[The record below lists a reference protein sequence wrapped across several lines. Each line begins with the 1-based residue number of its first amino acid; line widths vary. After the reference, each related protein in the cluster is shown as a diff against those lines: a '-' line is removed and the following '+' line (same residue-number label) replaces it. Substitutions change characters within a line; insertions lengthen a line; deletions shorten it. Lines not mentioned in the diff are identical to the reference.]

1 MRIQVHHA
9 AVDCW
14 SALNRRPWRR
24 QVKALLVVGLTSL
37 GLCASLAAAPDP
49 ETPFVAEVWQ
59 VTEGL
64 PDLEVTS
71 IAQTPDGYLWV
82 GTRGG
87 LARFDGMRFEIFRA
101 NVPGLEGRHVAKV
114 FVDPSGALWVSMA
127 SGQLSRYSEG
137 RFVGFRSGDGW
148 SMRPVVSASANVNR
162 DPVLVDAAGEAW
174 VFARDRFRKAFHD
187 GSEPSGLLQT
197 WVRDRS
203 GSEWALDRTQQL
215 RRFQGNAWERV
226 APSQGEAAE
235 SVLTLA
241 PARAGGVWV
250 VDRTTLRRL
259 EADRRVVEVGSAPLN
274 LDAVSAMA
282 EDDSGGVW
290 LGTVDSR
297 LYRMME
303 TPAGPVWRPQAGLPP
318 GPIHEL
324 FTDREGNLW
333 VAIGGGGLVRLHP
346 AAFRTHGMAEGL
358 PSQAITAAAEA
369 SLGLIMVG
377 TQGGG
382 LSLLEGGLFFGPVS
396 MLGRA
401 VTVNALLPAHGGGV
415 WVGTEGEGLF
425 RLHGAKSARWTAE
438 AGLTDRSIR
447 ALYQDRKDALWI
459 GTDSAVF
466 RFDGSR
472 FVRLGT
478 SDGLAEGPVQA
489 ITQDLQGDVWIGTAN
504 GLSRV
509 RDGKVSP
516 TPGASALV
524 GSSIRSLLPGGAGQ
538 LWIGTQDGGLLR
550 FKEGGLVPFTTRNG
564 LPDDSINSLLESGG
578 SLWMGTDNGVFR
590 VAVTELEA
598 VAEGRKVRVE
608 GTPFEVRDGL
618 ASQQCPAG
626 SSTAIQTGDG
636 ALWFATAHAMNRV
649 DPSQLATNSVPP
661 AVLVER
667 MTVDGEDAF
676 TNRRNSGNAP
686 DGPSLRVPAGR
697 RHLEITYTALDLT
710 RPTQTR
716 FKIRLEG
723 AENVER
729 EVGNRR
735 VAFYDGL
742 PPGTYRFHVTAA
754 TRDGV
759 WNSTPASI
767 DFVVSSFYWETWWFR
782 GGTGLALL
790 VGGVALGRRYIV
802 RREREKVARTLHL
815 QGVALASAGDGIVIF
830 EPDGTMVWVNE
841 AFTRLTGYGGEEVV
855 GRNIVTLNSGSQTP
869 GDYRVMWDTLADGKP
884 WQTEIEKRNRNG
896 SLSIYERTMTPVR
909 DAQGGITHF
918 VAIYRDI
925 SQRKRMELA
934 LGESEERFRT
944 LAQSTLEAILIYDA
958 DAILEVN
965 RAAVEVFGYS
975 ESELVGRSLLEL
987 IDGSDRARAIA
998 HFESLQD
1005 AACELRGLR
1014 KDGRKLDLEIHC
1026 RPCPFRGRSV
1036 RVAAARDV
1044 TEARLVQ
1051 QRIQSL
1057 TQQKALETERTRIA
1071 RDMHDEMGS
1080 SLTRI
1085 TLLSEA
1091 AELGMESPDPADRA
1105 GARTRLQRISALGRS
1120 LVVSMDEIVW
1130 AVNPVNDTLEEC
1142 ASYLCHVAPE
1152 LLKTAGIQCRL
1163 TVPEVF
1169 PSRQVSSEVRHHL
1182 FLVVKESLHNVMK
1195 HSGAG
1200 TVSLSM
1206 DIRGDEF
1213 WLVVADDGRGF
1224 DPAVLSRRG
1233 NGLINMRQRMESVGG
1248 GWDLESRPG
1257 EGTRMT
1263 IHLPVPPKVTD

>member
-1 MRIQVHHA
+1 MRPQVHHA
-9 AVDCW
+9 AVDCR
-14 SALNRRPWRR
+14 SALNRRAWRR
-24 QVKALLVVGLTSL
+24 RFRVLLGVGLMSL
-37 GLCASLAAAPDP
+37 GLCAMLAATPDP
-49 ETPFVAEVWQ
+49 DTPFVAEVWQ
-59 VTEGL
+59 VADGL

-87 LARFDGMRFEIFRA
+87 LARFDGLHFETYRA
-101 NVPGLEGRHVAKV
+101 NVPGLEGRHVAKL

-137 RFVGFRSGDGW
+137 RFAGFRAGDGW
-148 SMRPVVSASANVNR
+148 SMRPVVSVSANLSREAVF
-162 DPVLVDAAGEAW
+162 VDAAGETRA
-174 VFARDRFRKAFHD
+174 FAGDRFRAAFHS
-187 GSEPSGLLQT
+187 GTEPPGALQA
-197 WVRDRS
+197 WLRDRG

-215 RRFQGNAWERV
+215 LWFHENAWKRV
-226 APSQGEAAE
+226 MPSPGAPAE
-235 SVLTLA
+235 QVLNLA
-241 PARAGGVWV
+241 PAMAGGIWA
-250 VDRTTLRRL
+250 VDRTSLVRL
-259 EADRRVVEVGSAPLN
+259 EADRRVVEVVSAPLN

-282 EDDSGGVW
+282 DDDAGGLW

-297 LYRMME
+297 LYRMIG
-303 TPAGPVWRPQAGLPP
+303 TPAGPVWRPQTGLPP
-318 GPIHEL
+318 GPIHDL
-324 FTDREGNLW
+324 FVDREGNLW

-346 AAFRTHGMAEGL
+346 AAFRAHGLAEGL
-358 PSQAITAAAEA
+358 PTQAITSAAEA
-369 SLGLIMVG
+369 SPGLIMVG

-382 LSLLEGGLFFGPVS
+382 LYLLEGGLFFGPVS
-396 MLGRA
+396 ILGRT
-401 VTVNALLPAHGGGV
+401 VTVTSLLSAHGGGV

-425 RLHGAKSARWTAE
+425 RLDGAKSARWTTD

-447 ALYQDRKDALWI
+447 ALYQDKSDALWI

-466 RFDGSR
+466 LFDGTR
-472 FVRLGT
+472 FVRFGV

-489 ITQDLQGDVWIGTAN
+489 ITQDLQGDLWIGTAG
-504 GLSRV
+504 GLSRLHEG
-509 RDGKVSP
+509 RFSP
-516 TPGASALV
+516 TPGVSALV
-524 GSSIRSLLPGGAGQ
+524 GNSIRSLLTGSAGQ

-550 FKEGGLVPFTTRNG
+550 FKEGRLVPYTTRNG
-564 LPDDSINSLLESGG
+564 LPDDSINSLLETDG

-590 VAVTELEA
+590 VAAADLEA
-598 VAEGRKVRVE
+598 VAEGRKLRVE

-618 ASQQCPAG
+618 ASLQCPAG
-626 SSTAIQTGDG
+626 SSTAIRTRDG
-636 ALWFATAHAMNRV
+636 ALWFATAHAMNRL
-649 DPSQLATNSVPP
+649 DPSQLGTNSVSP

-667 MTVDGEDAF
+667 LTVDGEEAF
-676 TNRRNSGNAP
+676 SNRRPPGDASG
-686 DGPSLRVPAGR
+686 GSLLRVPAGR

-710 RPTQTR
+710 HPTQTR
-716 FKIRLEG
+716 FRIRLEG

-729 EVGNRR
+729 EVGTRR
-735 VAFYDGL
+735 VAFFDGL
-742 PPGTYRFHVTAA
+742 PPGAYRFYVTAA
-754 TRDGV
+754 TRDGF

-767 DFVVSSFYWETWWFR
+767 AFVVSPFYWETWWFR
-782 GGTGLALL
+782 GGAALGLLA
-790 VGGVALGRRYIV
+790 GGVALSRRYIV

-815 QGVALASAGDGIVIF
+815 QGVALASAGDGIVIV

-841 AFTRLTGYGGEEVV
+841 AFTRLTGYTREEVV
-855 GRNIVTLNSGSQTP
+855 GRNIVVLNSGSQTP
-869 GDYRVMWDTLADGKP
+869 GDYRVMWDTLAGGKP
-884 WQTEIEKRNRNG
+884 WQMEIEKRNRNG

-909 DAQGGITHF
+909 DAQGVITHF

-944 LAQSTLEAILIYDA
+944 LAQSTLEAILIHDA
-958 DAILEVN
+958 NAILEVN
-965 RAAVEVFGYS
+965 RAAAEVFGYS

-987 IDGSDRARAIA
+987 IDERDRARAA
-998 HFESLQD
+998 TLLDSVSD
-1005 AACELRGLR
+1005 AACEVRGLR
-1014 KDGRKLDLEIHC
+1014 KDGRNLDLEIHC

-1051 QRIQSL
+1051 RRIQSL

-1091 AELGMESPDPADRA
+1091 AELGMESPDPTDRA

-1182 FLVVKESLHNVMK
+1182 FLVVKEALHNVMK

-1206 DIRGDEF
+1206 EIRADEF

-1224 DPAVLSRRG
+1224 DPAVLARRG

-1248 GWDLESRPG
+1248 GWTLESSPG

-1263 IHLPVPPKVTD
+1263 IHLPVPPKAAE